1 MDINMNKTS
10 RNPQVNIRM
19 PDDLKKSLK
28 EIVEEKD
35 RSLNYVIV
43 HALKDFAA
51 KCSEAPAV
59 R

>member
-1 MDINMNKTS
+1 MKKTN

-28 EIVEEKD
+28 EIAEEKD

-43 HALKDFAA
+43 QALKEFAT
-51 KCSEAPAV
+51 KCSEAPV
-59 R
+59 VL

>member
-1 MDINMNKTS
+1 MNKTS

-28 EIVEEKD
+28 EIAEEKD

-43 HALKDFAA
+43 QALKDFAA

>member
-1 MDINMNKTS
+1 MKKTN

-19 PDDLKKSLK
+19 PDDLKISLK
-28 EIVEEKD
+28 EIAEKND
-35 RSLNYVIV
+35 RSMNYVIV
-43 HALKDFAA
+43 QALNEFVT

>member
-1 MDINMNKTS
+1 MKKTS

-19 PDDLKKSLK
+19 TDDLKGLLK
-28 EIVEEKD
+28 EIADRKD
-35 RSLNYVIV
+35 RSMNYVIV
-43 HALKDFAA
+43 QALKEFAA